1 MDNIQLRVK
10 WTFLLLL
17 FLFRAVFSIRDENVK
32 LGIRVS
38 AWEGSCALLP
48 CEIISRHTID
58 HYLWFYNSEF
68 DKDKKDFKGV
78 VVYHSKNEAEVNS
91 YFKNRV
97 EYRGKGAK
105 DCTILLKDLKKND
118 TGSYDLRQIWQ
129 DGERWMSKSSLM
141 LTVSES
147 KGLNIHVPEMQENK
161 SVTLTCSADYYCPVY
176 DKLIWHHVGM
186 TDNKRTTTTPTMTT
200 TTTTLTFVPT
210 WEDDNKNISC
220 VLQRMNE
227 TKEMKTIQLNVKYAP
242 RKVQINSESPITF
255 REGNNVT
262 LECSVESSNPDVS
275 ITWYK
280 DSKELKG
287 SEEYK
292 QVFNESGEYY
302 CLAKNSVGTA
312 KSNPVEISVLYGPKS
327 VSIQEPEGNIIEG
340 SKVTL
345 TCISDGNPP
354 VHHYIWY
361 KNGGED
367 VRSNNSQYQFS
378 RITEKDSGSYE
389 CKASNAYGSV
399 RSMPVQLDV
408 KYLPQNVTVVIKPD
422 KQIREGTQVTFN
434 CVFTNGNPP
443 DTNITWHKNKNPV
456 IPFKVTKTIQAA
468 DAGSYSCKAGN
479 KVGSSFSNPV
489 DVDVLYGPKSVSIKK
504 PEGNIMEGSKVT
516 LTCISDANPPADP
529 YLWYKN
535 GVEYS
540 RSNNSQYQFSRI
552 TKMDS
557 GSYECTASNAYGSV
571 RSMPV
576 QLDVQ
581 YPPKNVKVVI
591 NPENKQLRQG
601 TQVTFDC
608 VFDKGNPVDTK
619 ITWHKKGI
627 PVAPFKLA
635 KTIEAADAGSY
646 SCEAENKVGSSFSN
660 PVDVDVLY
668 PPKNSKCKIL
678 NGNEK
683 RERESAELK
692 CPTQEGNPKNLKY
705 EWFKYEELYGTTATD
720 TLIIPNLQ
728 WTHAGTYSC
737 RAINIIGR
745 SMKAVCLVLKLQ
757 YSPKNV
763 TVGVSP
769 GESVTEY
776 TSVTL
781 DCTAKANPPILSY
794 TWYHNNKS
802 LETNH
807 AKHILASIQLS
818 HAGEY
823 HCYVTN
829 EMGSSRSLGVH
840 LHVSHSFSTITK
852 YIAAAILPLIL
863 IILTVL
869 IIRFRFCIRFKTC
882 RKTDGDRSDSSFF
895 VLKKAHNELSD
906 QLDQQTASDDSL
918 TEQINYS
925 SLQYPVSTNGQES
938 HPRTNTMCSDTSDIY
953 SVVKKP
959 ITAEYENIESIEK
972 TQDDSQDEL
981 HYSTIANLNKGTRRV
996 HCDPEV
1002 EYAMLKH

>member
-1 MDNIQLRVK
+1 MCPKGSHTVEWCAHQGLVSWIPLKASPTLQQIPPLALGPQHRIMDNIQLRVK

-227 TKEMKTIQLNVKYAP
+227 TKEMKTIQLN
-242 RKVQINSESPITF
+242 
-255 REGNNVT
+255 
-262 LECSVESSNPDVS
+262 
-275 ITWYK
+275 
-280 DSKELKG
+280 
-287 SEEYK
+287 
-292 QVFNESGEYY
+292 
-302 CLAKNSVGTA
+302 
-312 KSNPVEISVLYGPKS
+312 
-327 VSIQEPEGNIIEG
+327 
-340 SKVTL
+340 
-345 TCISDGNPP
+345 
-354 VHHYIWY
+354 
-361 KNGGED
+361 
-367 VRSNNSQYQFS
+367 
-378 RITEKDSGSYE
+378 
-389 CKASNAYGSV
+389 
-399 RSMPVQLDV
+399 V